1 MSKEEIEQL
10 LRSQIGRQFWLDV
23 LKLLV
28 ARAKA
33 AHRFTKVICKGHK
46 PRRAGIVEGTIRF
59 NSYEDGFE
67 KLGGDY
73 AAQNLLQQY
82 LPGTELQI
90 FQPFQLMG
98 SVLVGIAMHSERG
111 KLPPPNKSRKHAVQL
126 NMFATLHLD
135 LPVLTPE
142 KILFVL
148 VLVERDREN
157 PGAIASI
164 DIAVIDPSYDHF
176 IYYEKLET
184 FVASY
189 EVSTP
194 ESAAKPLP
202 IKLKVPS
209 KAFESPAV
217 EFDNGGERKDDKKQD
232 KKS

>member
-1 MSKEEIEQL
+1 MSKEEIERL
-10 LRSQIGRQFWLDV
+10 LRSQIARQFWCKV
-23 LKLLV
+23 LTLVV

-33 AHRFTKVICKGHK
+33 AHKITKIICKGYR
-46 PRRAGIVEGTIRF
+46 PSRAGIVQGTIRF
-59 NSYEDGFE
+59 NAVEDGFE
-67 KLGGDY
+67 KLGGEH

-90 FQPFQLMG
+90 HQPFQLMG

-111 KLPPPNKSRKHAVQL
+111 KLPPPNKSRTHAVQL

-135 LPVLTPE
+135 LPITTPD

-184 FVASY
+184 FVAGY
-189 EVSTP
+189 ESTAP
-194 ESAAKPLP
+194 EPAKKPLP
-202 IKLKVPS
+202 IKLKNPP
-209 KAFESPAV
+209 KEFESPSV
-217 EFDNGGERKDDKKQD
+217 EFDNVDEGKDDKRKD
-232 KKS
+232 KK

>member
-33 AHRFTKVICKGHK
+33 AHKITNIICKGYR
-46 PRRAGIVEGTIRF
+46 PRRVGIVRGTIRF
-59 NSYEDGFE
+59 NAYEDGVE
-67 KLGGDY
+67 KLGGEY

-82 LPGTELQI
+82 LPGTELQV

-98 SVLVGIAMHSERG
+98 SVLVGVAMHSERG

-135 LPVLTPE
+135 LPVTTPE

-157 PGAIASI
+157 PGAVASV

-184 FVASY
+184 FVAGY
-189 EVSTP
+189 EVSAP
-194 ESAAKPLP
+194 APAAKPLD
-202 IKLKVPS
+202 IKLKHPP
-209 KAFESPAV
+209 KEFESPAV
-217 EFDNGGERKDDKKQD
+217 KFDSVGEGKDDKKRD